1 MKEPRF
7 FSIYLEITQKVP
19 IFVPA
24 EINEWYGKSDGHS
37 LDLQRLRS
45 LVEETGYGVRTTVTK
60 PRLSAT
66 MKYGLSD
73 TVIKE
78 LQDVFRRHA
87 NIRKVLIFGSRSKG
101 NFREGSDIDLALI
114 GNGIDYRQLLE
125 ILCEIDNLELLY
137 SVDLLDYQK
146 KKGTPIGDHIERF
159 GQVFYEAA

>member
-1 MKEPRF
+1 
-7 FSIYLEITQKVP
+7 
-19 IFVPA
+19 
-24 EINEWYGKSDGHS
+24 
-37 LDLQRLRS
+37 
-45 LVEETGYGVRTTVTK
+45 
-60 PRLSAT
+60 

-87 NIRKVLIFGSRSKG
+87 NIEKVLIFGSRSKG

-146 KKGTPIGDHIERF
+146 KKGTPIGDHIDRV

>member
-1 MKEPRF
+1 
-7 FSIYLEITQKVP
+7 
-19 IFVPA
+19 
-24 EINEWYGKSDGHS
+24 
-37 LDLQRLRS
+37 
-45 LVEETGYGVRTTVTK
+45 
-60 PRLSAT
+60 

-101 NFREGSDIDLALI
+101 NYREGSDIDLALI

-125 ILCEIDNLELLY
+125 ILCEIDDLELLY

-146 KKGTPIGDHIERF
+146 KKGTPIGDHIDRV

>member
-1 MKEPRF
+1 
-7 FSIYLEITQKVP
+7 
-19 IFVPA
+19 
-24 EINEWYGKSDGHS
+24 
-37 LDLQRLRS
+37 
-45 LVEETGYGVRTTVTK
+45 
-60 PRLSAT
+60 

-101 NFREGSDIDLALI
+101 NYREGSDIDLALI

-137 SVDLLDYQK
+137 SVDLLDYEK
-146 KKGTPIGDHIERF
+146 KKGTPIGDHIDRV